1 MIQKKKFKESNNIR
15 FVFQNEISTLLMNSS
30 LIITD
35 FSSILFDAIVQ
46 KKPLILYI
54 PDGLDTNLKDIY
66 SYQYYETIT
75 KLKNG
80 MIFLIEIFLYLKDVI
95 NKIIYYIK
103 NNFALENE
111 KLLVYKEFRLKNKGN
126 TKRFIKYIK
135 MLN

>member
-1 MIQKKKFKESNNIR
+1 
-15 FVFQNEISTLLMNSS
+15 
-30 LIITD
+30 
-35 FSSILFDAIVQ
+35 
-46 KKPLILYI
+46 LILYI
-54 PDGLDTNLKDIY
+54 PDGLDINLKDIY

-80 MIFLIEIFLYLKDVI
+80 MIFLLEIFLELKDVV

-111 KLLVYKEFRLKNKGN
+111 NLLIYKEFRLKNRGN
-126 TKRFIKYIK
+126 TRRFIKYIK